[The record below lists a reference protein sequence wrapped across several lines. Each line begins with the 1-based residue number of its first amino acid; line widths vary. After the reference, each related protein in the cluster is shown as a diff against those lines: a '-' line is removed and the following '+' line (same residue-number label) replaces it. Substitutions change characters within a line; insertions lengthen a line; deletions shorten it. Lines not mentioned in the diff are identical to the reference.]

1 MQKTQEERWSFSWER
16 EVEFADLDT
25 NAHVNSVI
33 LLRTSPALLCFLFIM
48 KKYVCGFYNYFC
60 F

>member
-25 NAHVNSVI
+25 NDHVNSVI
-33 LLRTSPALLCFLFIM
+33 LLRTWSSSAFFI
-48 KKYVCGFYNYFC
+48 NYENNK
-60 F
+60 

>member
-25 NAHVNSVI
+25 NDHVNSVI
-33 LLRTSPALLCFLFIM
+33 LLRTAPALFFLFIM
-48 KKYVCGFYNYFC
+48 KIINKK
-60 F
+60 